1 MYGGH
6 TIGIAACDITRVLPE
21 LVTIVGWEGCDH
33 TGPVHEGDTLHSTVT
48 VTATDPLPGGGGLV
62 GLRSIVRSGDPA
74 AMPWTSWTGG
84 SPGARLAVGARTQP
98 IDVRAP
104 LPPTRAAQTIPST

>member
-1 MYGGH
+1 M
-6 TIGIAACDITRVLPE
+6 LPE

-62 GLRSIVRSGDPA
+62 GLRSIVRSVGPGGDAVDVLDWRLTGVLGVA
-74 AMPWTSWTGG
+74 A
-84 SPGARLAVGARTQP
+84 GARTQP

-104 LPPTRAAQTIPST
+104 LPPHPPSADDPLDMTDVRGGVAPW

>member
-1 MYGGH
+1 
-6 TIGIAACDITRVLPE
+6 VLPE

-62 GLRSIVRSGDPA
+62 GLRSIVRAARPGGDA
-74 AMPWTSWTGG
+74 EEVLDWRLTGV
-84 SPGARLAVGARTQP
+84 LA
-98 IDVRAP
+98 
-104 LPPTRAAQTIPST
+104 